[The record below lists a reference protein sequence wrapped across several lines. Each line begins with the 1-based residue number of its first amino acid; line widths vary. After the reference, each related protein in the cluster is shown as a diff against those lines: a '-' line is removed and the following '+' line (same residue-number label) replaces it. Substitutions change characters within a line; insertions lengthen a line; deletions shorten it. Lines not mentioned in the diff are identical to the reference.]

1 MRRPGYLRLRTA
13 IASDTTHP
21 MNVQPRNRLI
31 TRTDPTFGTLRDAAM
46 IVGRKYSPAPST
58 RMMSSP
64 TPAEASDPIS
74 VAPAAATLGVVPAPE
89 AQCSHG
95 RVVAA

>member
-31 TRTDPTFGTLRDAAM
+31 TRTDPTFGTLRDADDR
-46 IVGRKYSPAPST
+46 RKEVQPGSQH
-58 RMMSSP
+58 
-64 TPAEASDPIS
+64 EDD
-74 VAPAAATLGVVPAPE
+74 E
-89 AQCSHG
+89 
-95 RVVAA
+95 